1 MTALLQRK
9 QHPEALAL
17 LERYREKF
25 PRDPEYAL
33 HTQARLLEAQGN
45 LDGALEVYSRNYQ
58 PRWSDSLVQ
67 GYLGLLRRARRFE
80 PFVQS
85 LGQKLK
91 QNPLDFPSV
100 TLLFR
105 ATLSQ
110 GNLEAARNAL
120 FHFRTEK
127 ENRNQPFSD
136 DELETL
142 AHYFD
147 SLNHFNEAARY
158 FSTLALQTRDN
169 TRKEQSLY
177 QLYQVMMAAL
187 NRPTQLGGGS
197 LDYFRSVA
205 TVDTS
210 PGLLNG
216 MLSLLLNHSNPR
228 LHYDAA
234 EERAV
239 SYFNRAKAA
248 ELLEFFEKTLPQLSA
263 LAPDAVSGVG
273 SPEGLRALG
282 NSGAARHGVHG
293 PASPGARD
301 AFGRDSGGG
310 CVREPEKRSRGVQGL

>member
-1 MTALLQRK
+1 LQRAIGLIESRRLSAPDSLALRRRLLEWYPEEPLAYQELLTALLRRK
-9 QHPEALAL
+9 QHREALAL
-17 LERYREKF
+17 LERYRQQF
-25 PRDPEYAL
+25 PSDPEYAL

-67 GYLGLLRRARRFE
+67 GYLGLLRGLGDL
-80 PFVQS
+80 S
-85 LGQKLK
+85 LCPVVGTEVETESDGFCQHD
-91 QNPLDFPSV
+91 P
-100 TLLFR
+100 LFR
-105 ATLSQ
+105 GTLSQ

-142 AHYFD
+142 AYYFD
-147 SLNHFNEAARY
+147 ALNHFNEAARY

-169 TRKEQSLY
+169 AKKEESLY

-216 MLSLLLNHSNPR
+216 MLSLLLNHTGPR
-228 LHYDAA
+228 MQYDAA

-239 SYFNRAKAA
+239 SYFNG
-248 ELLEFFEKTLPQLSA
+248 Q
-263 LAPDAVSGVG
+263 
-273 SPEGLRALG
+273 
-282 NSGAARHGVHG
+282 
-293 PASPGARD
+293 
-301 AFGRDSGGG
+301 GG
-310 CVREPEKRSRGVQGL
+310 